1 MLSIYVFFGFWYLGQ
16 GMIIEFV
23 DSINLWYVE
32 FAVQALNLKWQAVM
46 AMKMKIVGE
55 IINKHPLFRD

>member
-1 MLSIYVFFGFWYLGQ
+1 MLSIYVWFFFGFWYLGQ

-23 DSINLWYVE
+23 DSLNLWYVE

-46 AMKMKIVGE
+46 AMKMKIY
-55 IINKHPLFRD
+55 K